1 LVGSD
6 EGSVRL
12 SPLLNQLSVLVEFL
26 KTINIDARD
35 SGFFGLLAMDGISN
49 DTDLHSRL
57 GDVGQLDAALESLI
71 FFGIIIFQAD
81 LEFNC
86 LYELSLLLGSQHLID
101 VLAHGVLVDLAHLY
115 IRF

>member
-12 SPLLNQLSVLVEFL
+12 GPLLDQLSVLVEFL
-26 KTINIDARD
+26 ETINIDARD
-35 SGFFGLLAMDGISN
+35 SGFFGLLAVDGVSN
-49 DTDLHSRL
+49 DTDLHSGL

-71 FFGIIIFQAD
+71 FFGVIIFQAD
-81 LEFNC
+81 LKLDSF
-86 LYELSLLLGSQHLID
+86 YELSLLFGGQHLID
-101 VLAHGVLVDLAHLY
+101 VLTHGVLIDFAHVY